1 MNKRC
6 ANLHASRKLS
16 GRNGVGVYFE
26 RVGERK
32 SHSQATSIASLPL
45 NHSNQSNAQETSVRT
60 LMISR

>member
-45 NHSNQSNAQETSVRT
+45 NHSNQSNA
-60 LMISR
+60 